1 MCSDLKSL
9 RLVLLSALALTC
21 VPLAVNAD
29 DKKDDKEKPAAEEAE
44 KAPPPKKKRRPNKKA
59 EYFRWKE
66 ASEMAAAW
74 EQPVVMFLELED
86 SKECGKV
93 RARTVGDRMFKEF
106 VKENCIYYRCKVP
119 KVEEPRG
126 RRRRR
131 TNKDEKPKPAYSEM
145 KGDEKRLANII
156 TEGKGGFAF
165 PAIVVLKPNGDRLGM
180 SLFSPEE
187 ANFTSFIN
195 ELREHFTAGKYEMTI
210 PRNVQKY
217 LDAEAKK
224 RAALEKRKRK

>member
-1 MCSDLKSL
+1 MCSDLK
-9 RLVLLSALALTC
+9 RVKLVLLSALALTC
-21 VPLAVNAD
+21 VPFAVNAD
-29 DKKDDKEKPAAEEAE
+29 DNDGAKDRPAAGETQ
-44 KAPPPKKKRRPNKKA
+44 KAPPPGKKRRPNKKA

-86 SKECGKV
+86 MKDCSKV

-106 VKENCIYYRCKVP
+106 AKANCIYYRCKVP
-119 KVEEPRG
+119 RAEESRG

-131 TNKDEKPKPAYSEM
+131 TNKDEKPKPAYDEM
-145 KGDEKRLANII
+145 KGDEKRLANIV
-156 TEGKGGFAF
+156 TKGKGSFAF
-165 PAIVVLKPNGDRLGM
+165 PAIVVLKPNGDKVGM
-180 SLFSPEE
+180 CHFSPEE
-187 ANFTSFIN
+187 ANFISFID

-224 RAALEKRKRK
+224 RAALEKPRRK